1 MGALYWNF
9 EYNPEKIKAAKNAA
23 LNHSPTGRRQVRK
36 SYEEF
41 LKKGFQI
48 LADAIFTAFYNSH
61 IDSTE
66 ICFSIG
72 EAIHRQFQP

>member
-41 LKKGFQI
+41 LKKR
-48 LADAIFTAFYNSH
+48 
-61 IDSTE
+61 
-66 ICFSIG
+66 FSDFG
-72 EAIHRQFQP
+72 RCNIHSVL

>member
-41 LKKGFQI
+41 LKKGF
-48 LADAIFTAFYNSH
+48 SH
-61 IDSTE
+61 FGR
-66 ICFSIG
+66 CN
-72 EAIHRQFQP
+72 IHSVL

>member
-41 LKKGFQI
+41 LNKR
-48 LADAIFTAFYNSH
+48 
-61 IDSTE
+61 
-66 ICFSIG
+66 FSDFG
-72 EAIHRQFQP
+72 RCNIHSVL